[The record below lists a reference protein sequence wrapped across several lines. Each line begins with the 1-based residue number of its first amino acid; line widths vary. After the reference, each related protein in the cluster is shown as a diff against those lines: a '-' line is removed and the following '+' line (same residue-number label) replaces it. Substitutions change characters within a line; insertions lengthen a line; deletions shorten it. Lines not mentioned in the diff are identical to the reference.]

1 MKEFCEDTPTKPK
14 RKPKPPTPPKKS
26 KEDLISAKLTDF
38 ISSGQYEL
46 SPKAANEIGQHM
58 RTLDEKDI
66 PSFDILN
73 DYINKNTESIAH
85 LDLNGT
91 FYFFTMD
98 ELKLGL
104 SDNTLKTHD
113 FKYIGNDTI
122 VDSNTGEEY
131 EIVNVNSDPSQN
143 SFELKPKKSGSTSGV
158 NLDDSEII
166 LDVFDSSIIKD
177 NAQNTGKPNWQ
188 LYLNVFTG
196 TGNIK
201 DGNLG
206 IIESIINKP
215 LGIGITVGD
224 LR

>member
-1 MKEFCEDTPTKPK
+1 
-14 RKPKPPTPPKKS
+14 
-26 KEDLISAKLTDF
+26 
-38 ISSGQYEL
+38 
-46 SPKAANEIGQHM
+46 M

-91 FYFFTMD
+91 FYFFTID

-158 NLDDSEII
+158 NLDDSEIV